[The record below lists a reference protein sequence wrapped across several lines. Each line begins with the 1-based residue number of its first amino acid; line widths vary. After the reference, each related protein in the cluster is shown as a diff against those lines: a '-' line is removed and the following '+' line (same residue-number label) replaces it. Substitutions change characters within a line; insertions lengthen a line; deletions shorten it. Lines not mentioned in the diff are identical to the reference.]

1 MKRREF
7 IALVSGGAIALNLWP
22 LTARAQQQKMPVIGW
37 LRSVSNA
44 DAASLVAGFQ
54 QGLKESGF
62 VEGGNVSIE
71 FRSAEGDKSR
81 LPALAEELIQRP
93 VAVLLGN
100 TEAARAAKAA
110 SATVPIVFVTG
121 FDPVKD
127 GLVPSLNRPG
137 GNVTGATFI
146 GGSLG
151 AKRLE
156 LLRQVVPNG
165 TAIGLLVNPNSF
177 DNGAD
182 RNDVQAAAAS
192 SGQPLVIVE
201 VKSASDV
208 DAAFATF
215 MERGVGGVMTGAG
228 AFFFANRKKI
238 VALTTRYRLPSS
250 FDVRVGAE
258 AGGLMSYGPSIA
270 DAYHQA
276 GIYTARI
283 LKGERPADLPVV
295 QSTKFE
301 LVINLKTAKTLG
313 LTVPPTLL
321 ALADEV
327 IE

>member
-71 FRSAEGDKSR
+71 FRSAEGDESR

-165 TAIGLLVNPNSF
+165 TTIGLLVNPNSF
-177 DNGAD
+177 DNGA
-182 RNDVQAAAAS
+182 
-192 SGQPLVIVE
+192 
-201 VKSASDV
+201 
-208 DAAFATF
+208 
-215 MERGVGGVMTGAG
+215 
-228 AFFFANRKKI
+228 
-238 VALTTRYRLPSS
+238 
-250 FDVRVGAE
+250 
-258 AGGLMSYGPSIA
+258 
-270 DAYHQA
+270 
-276 GIYTARI
+276 
-283 LKGERPADLPVV
+283 
-295 QSTKFE
+295 
-301 LVINLKTAKTLG
+301 
-313 LTVPPTLL
+313 
-321 ALADEV
+321 
-327 IE
+327 